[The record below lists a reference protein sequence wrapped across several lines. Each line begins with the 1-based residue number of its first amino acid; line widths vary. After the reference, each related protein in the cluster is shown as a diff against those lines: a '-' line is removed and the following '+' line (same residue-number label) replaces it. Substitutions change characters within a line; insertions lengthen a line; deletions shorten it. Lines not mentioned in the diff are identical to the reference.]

1 MIKFFLTRGFVT
13 LLLIAIF
20 FPIASRSGLAAAKF
34 VSGFDDLPLM
44 SNMTEIPDTD
54 VSFDTTAGR
63 IIIAF
68 ARSPDGPETIRAF
81 YRTVLSQ
88 LGWQKQTETAFTRED
103 EVLSFD
109 YLTDGSDTVIRFSL
123 LPQ

>member
-1 MIKFFLTRGFVT
+1 MTKAFLTRGFVT
-13 LLLIAIF
+13 LLLIAISL
-20 FPIASRSGLAAAKF
+20 PGASRDGLAAAKF
-34 VSGFDDLPLM
+34 VAGFDDLPLM
-44 SNMTEIPDTD
+44 PSMTEIPDTD

-63 IIIAF
+63 IVIAF

-88 LGWQKQTETAFTRED
+88 LGWRKQTETAFTRED

>member
-1 MIKFFLTRGFVT
+1 MKKAFLTSGFVT
-13 LLLIAIF
+13 LLLIAISLSG
-20 FPIASRSGLAAAKF
+20 ASQDGLAAAKF
-34 VSGFDDLPLM
+34 VAGFEDLPLM
-44 SNMTEIPDTD
+44 PSMTEIPDAD

-68 ARSPDGPETIRAF
+68 ARSPDGPATIRAF
-81 YRTVLSQ
+81 YKTALLQ
-88 LGWQKQTETAFTRED
+88 LGWRKKMETAFTRED